1 MSCLLSVSVSCIAFS
16 KKTGHSVGM
25 YTHEIRHRAI
35 VHYTYF
41 AREYGVGK
49 STLCRWLSKRLGHP
63 CCKKDANGM
72 KTFIGEIVSQNPFT
86 TASGIVETLS
96 SRHDI
101 ETSKS
106 SVYRTLR
113 SKGFTFKKSQRTK
126 VRSDLDIH
134 HNSMNTLYGEDTIS
148 VDESHFNAADCIRY
162 GWGIKGERV
171 HETSQKRRYWHYIVL
186 EVS

>member
-1 MSCLLSVSVSCIAFS
+1 
-16 KKTGHSVGM
+16 
-25 YTHEIRHRAI
+25 
-35 VHYTYF
+35 
-41 AREYGVGK
+41 
-49 STLCRWLSKRLGHP
+49 
-63 CCKKDANGM
+63 M

-106 SVYRTLR
+106 FVYRTLR

-134 HNSMNTLYGEDTIS
+134 HPFYNSMNTLYGEDTIS

-162 GWGIKGERV
+162 GWGMKGERV
-171 HETSQKRRYWHYIVL
+171 HRKRPPKRDGVSLLLALHRSRGVVGYKIVTGSVKSDTFCDFL
-186 EVS
+186 ATLPDNMKVILDNATIHKTLLVRNMAEKKNMSLRNLRFLA

>member
-1 MSCLLSVSVSCIAFS
+1 
-16 KKTGHSVGM
+16 M

-63 CCKKDANGM
+63 CCKKDANDM

-126 VRSDLDIH
+126 VCFDLDIH
-134 HNSMNTLYGEDTIS
+134 LGEQCQ
-148 VDESHFNAADCIRY
+148 V
-162 GWGIKGERV
+162 ERLEAEIEG
-171 HETSQKRRYWHYIVL
+171 HMKRTNQIHKVQPL
-186 EVS
+186 